1 MKDSDHPSKYFSSNI
16 RKVSI
21 RQKFPLLLKFCAIR
35 YCNTV
40 TMYTGYVTL
49 YNLYVLIVYIYVH
62 VRLGANYCDCNKEN
76 AIKPYATLCD
86 FGKPTELSHVVFP
99 EIPISNIWKPLWFS
113 C

>member
-1 MKDSDHPSKYFSSNI
+1 MEGE
-16 RKVSI
+16 
-21 RQKFPLLLKFCAIR
+21 

-76 AIKPYATLCD
+76 AIKPYATVVTGVGLLFLQED
-86 FGKPTELSHVVFP
+86 FFVYWQISCGTVVN
-99 EIPISNIWKPLWFS
+99 E
-113 C
+113 